1 MFFILSKIL
10 SFITVP
16 FFWIL
21 LLFCFA
27 LFSRKKYKR
36 KKYFIRG
43 IILLIIFTNS
53 FIYKVVSET
62 WMLDKQELAKN
73 YDYGILL
80 GGMIDINSENDNI
93 IFNTNGDRLLNT
105 IYLYKTKT
113 IKKIIIS
120 GASGSLY
127 SDISEANILKSYLQ
141 KIGIS
146 EDDILTESKSKNTY
160 ENAIFS
166 ADLIKLHSN
175 NNKAKCIIITS
186 DYHIRRSVACFKKAG
201 LDSDYFTVEKQD
213 QFYNIE
219 NYIIPQASVLWQWQ
233 ALMHEIIGYEIY
245 WFQGYL

>member
-10 SFITVP
+10 AFITVP

-21 LLFCFA
+21 LLFCFS
-27 LFSRKKYKR
+27 LFGKKKYKR
-36 KKYFIRG
+36 RKHFIRG
-43 IILLIIFTNS
+43 IILLLIFTNS
-53 FIYKVVSET
+53 FIYKVVSDI
-62 WMLDKQELAKN
+62 WILDKKELAES

-80 GGMIDINSENDNI
+80 GGMVDINSDNDNI

-105 IYLYKTKT
+105 IYLYKTKK

-127 SDISEANILKSYLQ
+127 SAMSEANILKSYLQ
-141 KIGIS
+141 NIGIA
-146 EDDILTESKSKNTY
+146 EGDILTESKSKNTY

-166 ADLIKLHSN
+166 TDLIKLRD

-186 DYHIRRSVACFKKAG
+186 DYHVRRSLACFRKAG
-201 LDSDYFTVEKQD
+201 LDSDYFIIEKQNK
-213 QFYNIE
+213 FSNIE

-233 ALMHEIIGYEIY
+233 ALMHEFIGYGIY

>member
-10 SFITVP
+10 AFITVP

-21 LLFCFA
+21 LFFVFA
-27 LFSRKKYKR
+27 LFGRKKYKR
-36 KKYFIRG
+36 RKHFIRA
-43 IILLIIFTNS
+43 IILLIFFTNS
-53 FIYKVVSET
+53 FIYKVVSEI
-62 WMLDKQELAKN
+62 WILDKQELAKN

-80 GGMIDINSENDNI
+80 GGMVDINSDNDNI

-127 SDISEANILKSYLQ
+127 SDISEANILKLYLQ

-166 ADLIKLHSN
+166 ADLIKLRD

-186 DYHIRRSVACFKKAG
+186 DYHIRRSLACFKKAG
-201 LDSDYFTVEKQD
+201 LDSDYFIIEKQNK
-213 QFYNIE
+213 FYNIE
-219 NYIIPQASVLWQWQ
+219 KYIIPQASVLWQWQ
-233 ALMHEIIGYEIY
+233 ALMHEFIGYGIY
-245 WFQGYL
+245 WLQGYL

>member
-10 SFITVP
+10 AFITVP

-21 LLFCFA
+21 LLFVFA
-27 LFSRKKYKR
+27 LFGRKKYKR
-36 KKYFIRG
+36 RKHFIRG
-43 IILLIIFTNS
+43 IILLIFFTNS
-53 FIYKVVSET
+53 FIYKAVSEI
-62 WMLDKQELAKN
+62 WILDKQELAKN

-80 GGMIDINSENDNI
+80 GGMIDINSDNDNI

-127 SDISEANILKSYLQ
+127 SDMSEANILKLYLQ

-166 ADLIKLHSN
+166 ADLIKLRD

-186 DYHIRRSVACFKKAG
+186 DYHIRRSLACFRKAG
-201 LDSDYFTVEKQD
+201 LDSDYFIIEKQNK
-213 QFYNIE
+213 FSNIE
-219 NYIIPQASVLWQWQ
+219 NYIIPQASVLWKWQ
-233 ALMHEIIGYEIY
+233 ALMHEFIGYGIY

>member
-10 SFITVP
+10 AFITVP

-21 LLFCFA
+21 LLFAFA
-27 LFSRKKYKR
+27 LFGRKKYKR
-36 KKYFIRG
+36 RKHFIRG
-43 IILLIIFTNS
+43 IILLIFFTNS
-53 FIYKVVSET
+53 FIYKAVSEI
-62 WMLDKQELAKN
+62 WILDKQELAKN

-80 GGMIDINSENDNI
+80 GGMVDINSDNDNI

-127 SDISEANILKSYLQ
+127 SDMSEANILKLYLQ

-166 ADLIKLHSN
+166 ADLIKLRD

-186 DYHIRRSVACFKKAG
+186 DYHIRRSLACFRKAG
-201 LDSDYFTVEKQD
+201 LDSDYFIIEKQNK
-213 QFYNIE
+213 FSNIE
-219 NYIIPQASVLWQWQ
+219 NYIIPQASVLLNWQ
-233 ALMHEIIGYEIY
+233 ALMHEFIGYGIY